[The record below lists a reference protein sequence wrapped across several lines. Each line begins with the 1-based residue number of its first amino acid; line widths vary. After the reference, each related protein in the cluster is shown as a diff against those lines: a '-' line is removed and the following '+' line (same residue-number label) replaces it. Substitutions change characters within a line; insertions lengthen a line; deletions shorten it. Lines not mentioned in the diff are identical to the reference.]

1 MSNEGAG
8 QVFIVAAPSG
18 AGKTS
23 LVRALISEMPGIV
36 MSISHTTRDPRPGEN
51 NGEHYHFI
59 DLDTYQAMVDQGEFL
74 EHAQV
79 HGNGYGS
86 SRGEVRR
93 AAERGLDLVLEIDW
107 QGAQQAKKLIP
118 DARSIF
124 ILPPSRAELAKRL
137 RSRAQDSDEVI
148 ARRLAGAVAEMRHWD
163 EFDFL
168 VVNDEFDKALEQLK
182 TIIRACRLSR
192 PAQTPR
198 LAPLLKDLLG
208 G

>member
-1 MSNEGAG
+1 
-8 QVFIVAAPSG
+8 
-18 AGKTS
+18 
-23 LVRALISEMPGIV
+23 

-59 DLDTYQAMVDQGEFL
+59 DLDTYQTMVDQGEFL

-137 RSRAQDSDEVI
+137 RSRAQDSDEVS
-148 ARRLAGAVAEMRHWD
+148 ARRLAGAGAEMRHWD
-163 EFDFL
+163 DFDFL